1 LELYAIGL
9 RNGEATYKLVIALQM
24 HLLDPTDHHSSF
36 PNNATYLAKD
46 GSTDEQPAHGSRF
59 FFGVIEP
66 AD

>member
-1 LELYAIGL
+1 
-9 RNGEATYKLVIALQM
+9 VIALQM

-36 PNNATYLAKD
+36 PSNATYLAKD